1 VQARILLAGGDWRPR
16 ALVLA
21 QLVEEGY
28 DVTVVETWDEAE
40 LLLRKRAVQPAAVVF
55 DLEGEPHPEAALA
68 TLGRL
73 VAPDRAVIL
82 TSASALPAAAVRSTG
97 FEHVLARPYSVG
109 DVVQEVSEVLQAVR
123 WRAPGLKPGGP
134 TG

>member
-1 VQARILLAGGDWRPR
+1 LAGGDWRPR

-55 DLEGEPHPEAALA
+55 DLEGEPHPEDALA

-109 DVVQEVSEVLQAVR
+109 DVVQEVSEVLR
-123 WRAPGLKPGGP
+123 
-134 TG
+134 